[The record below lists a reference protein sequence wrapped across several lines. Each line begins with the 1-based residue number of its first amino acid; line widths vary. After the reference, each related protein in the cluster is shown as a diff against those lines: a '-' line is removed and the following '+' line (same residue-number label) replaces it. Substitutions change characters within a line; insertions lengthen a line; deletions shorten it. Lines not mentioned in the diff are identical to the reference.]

1 MSHTEIR
8 FKRLITRLQE
18 HFREHQYGF
27 GVTWNY
33 PVAARRFLR
42 DLERQGLE
50 LAAVTST
57 DVERY
62 LDALRMKRR
71 RGLLP
76 DHPRRMHRA
85 SIHMLLRLVQGE
97 WPAVA
102 APASD
107 HERATQAMVMSFDT
121 WMTELRGLSPNTA
134 KPYRL
139 MYFDRGG
146 DASNST

>member
-8 FKRLITRLQE
+8 FRPLIARLHD

-42 DLERQGLE
+42 DLERRALKIE
-50 LAAVTST
+50 TVSSA

-71 RGLLP
+71 RGPFP
-76 DHPRRMHRA
+76 DHSRRMHRA

-97 WPAVA
+97 WPPVA
-102 APASD
+102 APASA
-107 HERATQAMVMSFDT
+107 HECATQAMVTSFDT
-121 WMTELRGLSPNTA
+121 WMTELRGLSPNTRRHLRA
-134 KPYRL
+134 AMLRTLYV
-139 MYFDRGG
+139 
-146 DASNST
+146 AA